1 MLIISPKGELV
12 MEKEVID
19 SLARE
24 LLSIITDYYDSLEN
38 QEQAEEEKA

>member
-24 LLSIITDYYDSLEN
+24 LLSIITDHYDSLEN
-38 QEQAEEEKA
+38 QEQQEDESP